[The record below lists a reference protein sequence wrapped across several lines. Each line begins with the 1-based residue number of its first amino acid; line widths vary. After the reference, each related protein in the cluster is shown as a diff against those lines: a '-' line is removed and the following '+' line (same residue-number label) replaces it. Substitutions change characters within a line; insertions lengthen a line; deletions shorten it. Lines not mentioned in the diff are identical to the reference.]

1 MHTFLNAYFFE
12 CKIICRKCS
21 KIDIFCNPP
30 FPPPG
35 CLTVGFCLF
44 LPFRLSLN
52 CGALGSQV
60 FGTIS
65 VFCAISLLFWKIPGF
80 WAIAAFWVR
89 KSFYEVLDSLGVL
102 INQQNCILPPFRNDN
117 PNGSKFSK
125 LAPIKNLIHPIKIQ
139 EILNPAIYYQSSC
152 PRHPFQKS
160 I

>member
-1 MHTFLNAYFFE
+1 MIFLVIPHSPARVLNYW
-12 CKIICRKCS
+12 
-21 KIDIFCNPP
+21 
-30 FPPPG
+30 
-35 CLTVGFCLF
+35 L
-44 LPFRLSLN
+44 LPFLSFQLSLN

-102 INQQNCILPPFRNDN
+102 INQQNYILPPFRNDN

-160 I
+160 IWKKVVKSEWGKKIVCF

>member
-1 MHTFLNAYFFE
+1 MSNALFHTKQTGNLNQGKFQVKTSVLNCWFL
-12 CKIICRKCS
+12 
-21 KIDIFCNPP
+21 P
-30 FPPPG
+30 
-35 CLTVGFCLF
+35 F

-117 PNGSKFSK
+117 PFDSQKPRFSR
-125 LAPIKNLIHPIKIQ
+125 IKNCLHQTNTKF
-139 EILNPAIYYQSSC
+139 A
-152 PRHPFQKS
+152 FQFRGVSTTIDFYSKNWFAKK
-160 I
+160 